1 MPIRVARRRNSPSP
15 PSVYERL
22 KQLILD
28 QKVAPGAPLPEEEL
42 ARTFGVSRTPIH
54 EALVRLEKDRLVV
67 LQPWRGAFVRGM
79 TMDDVRELYQIREA
93 LEGLTA
99 RLAAE
104 SMTPGQVAELERSV
118 ETMQACDRAATP
130 EEFYATA
137 RGFHWILLHGVANQ
151 RTCEIMAN
159 VRDQLAAVRRYLVGS
174 PAKVAADLDDHAA
187 ILQAIRRRE
196 PGRAEELMR
205 QHIRNMRS
213 ALLGALR

>member
-1 MPIRVARRRNSPSP
+1 MPIRVARRRNSSSP

-67 LQPWRGAFVRGM
+67 LQPSRGAFVRGM

-104 SMTPGQVAELERSV
+104 SMTPGQVAELERNV
-118 ETMQACDRAATP
+118 ETMQACDPAATP
-130 EEFYATA
+130 EEFYGTA
-137 RGFHWILLHGVANQ
+137 REFHWILFHGVANQ

-159 VRDQLAAVRRYLVGS
+159 VRDQLAAAGGTWWGVPPRWRPTSTTMPPSSRRSGDGNR
-174 PAKVAADLDDHAA
+174 AK
-187 ILQAIRRRE
+187 Q
-196 PGRAEELMR
+196 
-205 QHIRNMRS
+205 RS
-213 ALLGALR
+213 